1 MLWTICVSFAIGV
14 VAAFLFFRKNPLW
27 LFPWRKLKS
36 HKEDAKAYLRERLN
50 KL

>member
-1 MLWTICVSFAIGV
+1 MVKIALFSFVLGIVSAWLV
-14 VAAFLFFRKNPLW
+14 FRNNPLW

-36 HKEDAKAYLRERLN
+36 HKEDAKAFLRERLD